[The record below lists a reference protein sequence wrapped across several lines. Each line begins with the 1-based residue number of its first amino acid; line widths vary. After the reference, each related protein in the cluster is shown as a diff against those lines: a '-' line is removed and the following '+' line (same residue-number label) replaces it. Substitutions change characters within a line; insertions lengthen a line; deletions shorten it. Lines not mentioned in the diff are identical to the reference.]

1 LHPARRAAGV
11 AAALVLTSAPLS
23 AEIYQWTD
31 ADGRVHFTAQ
41 LDRVP
46 PEQREAAKRGTR
58 SGSSGSLQIY
68 DSSPASASA
77 PQESRG
83 GMRAA
88 PIRRELHIPFER
100 MGTLMRVNV
109 RINDSMTVPF
119 LIDTGAS
126 GVALP
131 STVAERL
138 GIRVG
143 PDTPHVTVQTA
154 AGIVSRPVVRLE
166 SVELGGARVEGIEAI
181 LNPSMEIGLLGG
193 TFFNNYVYRVD
204 AAASVITL
212 SPNEQMRGGLDSA
225 GWRARFQELRSPLAR
240 LEAYLV
246 PENPIRKDERER
258 LEQKRAELTAL
269 LDGLEAE
276 ANRQSVP
283 QAWRQ

>member
-1 LHPARRAAGV
+1 V
-11 AAALVLTSAPLS
+11 AAVLVLVSAPLS

-31 ADGRVHFTAQ
+31 ADGRVHFTAH

-46 PEQREAAKRGTR
+46 PDQREAAKRGTR
-58 SGSSGSLQIY
+58 GASSGSLQIY
-68 DSSPASASA
+68 DSSPAAASA
-77 PQESRG
+77 PPETRG
-83 GMRAA
+83 GTRAA
-88 PIRRELHIPFER
+88 PLGRELHVPFER
-100 MGTLMRVNV
+100 VGTLMRVNV
-109 RINDSMTVPF
+109 RINDSLTVPF

-131 STVAERL
+131 SSVAERL
-138 GIRVG
+138 GIRVR

-212 SPNEQMRGGLDSA
+212 LPNEQMRGGLDSE
-225 GWRARFQELRSPLAR
+225 GWRTRFQELRDPLAR
-240 LEAYLV
+240 LEAYLA
-246 PENPIRKDERER
+246 PENPIQKEERAR
-258 LEQKRAELTAL
+258 LERKRAELTAL
-269 LDGLEAE
+269 LEGLEAE
-276 ANRQSVP
+276 ANRQRVP
-283 QAWRQ
+283 QAWRE